1 MNELLYVTAIVN
13 IRIIM
18 YTSPNKNGM
27 QVLKTEHYI
36 YWTAL
41 AKRSW
46 LSQKKCVLILAMQK
60 GTEPLSFMLDK
71 GYS

>member
-36 YWTAL
+36 Y
-41 AKRSW
+41 
-46 LSQKKCVLILAMQK
+46 
-60 GTEPLSFMLDK
+60 
-71 GYS
+71 